1 MRASTLVAPTVPG
14 GRRARRKAELRER
27 ILRAALD
34 IIARQGFFATTVEQI
49 TEAADV
55 GKGTFFNYFPS
66 KEHALAGFGEMQ
78 VARVRAA
85 HAEAQ
90 AGQRPARDILERL
103 LMRLAEEPG
112 RSQAL
117 VRSMMVANL
126 SSEAVRHLFRRNL
139 GRGRRLLAEIIA
151 YGQDRG
157 EIESHHTPIDLARA
171 LQQMFMGT
179 ILLWA
184 VFPPSRLTDRLK
196 PNFEIF
202 WSGIAAEGKTT
213 PRKGRT

>member
-1 MRASTLVAPTVPG
+1 MQTSAPPRLPA

-27 ILRAALD
+27 ILRAALE

-66 KEHALAGFGEMQ
+66 KEHVLSGFGQMQ
-78 VARVRAA
+78 LARVRAA

-90 AGQRPARDILERL
+90 AGQRPAREILERL

-117 VRSMMVANL
+117 VRSMMAANL

-139 GRGRRLLAEIIA
+139 GRGRRLLSEIIA
-151 YGQDRG
+151 YGQRRG
-157 EIESHHTPIDLARA
+157 EIRSDRPPIELARA
-171 LQQMFMGT
+171 LQQLFMGT

-196 PNFEIF
+196 PTFEVF
-202 WSGIAAEGKTT
+202 WSGIATPEKTT